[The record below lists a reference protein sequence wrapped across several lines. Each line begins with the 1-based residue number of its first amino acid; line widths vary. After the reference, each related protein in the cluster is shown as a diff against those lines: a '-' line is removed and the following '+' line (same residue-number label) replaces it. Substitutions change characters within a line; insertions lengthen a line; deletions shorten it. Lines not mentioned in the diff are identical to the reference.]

1 MQLNVGSYLISL
13 FICFA
18 ADAAMS
24 PNGPMSGPL
33 PPPLPLPQH
42 LLGPAP
48 PSLLAL
54 NASIAAAGQH
64 EVRAVRAPIASSFSF
79 AERTSLAASQWL
91 VD

>member
-1 MQLNVGSYLISL
+1 ML
-13 FICFA
+13 A
-18 ADAAMS
+18 
-24 PNGPMSGPL
+24 NGPLSGSL

-64 EVRAVRAPIASSFSF
+64 EVRAVRSQLPQVILCAG
-79 AERTSLAASQWL
+79 TSWLSASQ
-91 VD
+91 